1 MTRVAGHPIWIEAR
15 RGDAVESLHEV
26 RWARH
31 AAAAESGDT
40 SLGTFLRSA
49 AKPFQL
55 LPFLLTPESA
65 GCDAADLAVM
75 AGSHDGTDA
84 HASRVAAILQRL
96 GASESDLRCGV
107 HRPYF
112 LEALPAQ
119 SAERLRRYGP
129 LHNNCSGNH
138 AAMLGLAIA
147 YDVDPR
153 AYLDP
158 ASRSQQVMHAVVEA
172 FCGARP
178 VLAVDSC
185 GAPCYFLPLARM
197 AEGYARLSHPSGF
210 ASLPPER
217 RRGLTA
223 LADLDTVV
231 AAVDRIAIAMAQQP
245 EWVTGE
251 RSGYTCVVRALGGDV
266 VLKHGAEGVLCVA
279 HRTRREGIA
288 LKVMDGNE
296 RALVPALLHLVAP
309 EGWLDA
315 SARGALADWFE
326 PRLHGR
332 LDQVVGSLRV
342 ATTRVHT
349 G

>member
-1 MTRVAGHPIWIEAR
+1 MARVAGHPIWIEAW
-15 RGDAVESLHEV
+15 RGDRVESRHEV

-31 AAAAESGDT
+31 VAGEDFGDAG
-40 SLGTFLRSA
+40 LGTFLRSA

-84 HASRVAAILQRL
+84 HAARVASILARL

-112 LEALPAQ
+112 LDALPAQ
-119 SAERLRRYGP
+119 SAERLRHYGP

-138 AAMLGLAIA
+138 AAMLGLA
-147 YDVDPR
+147 R
-153 AYLDP
+153 AHGVGPKDYLDP
-158 ASRSQQVMHAVVEA
+158 RSRSQQVIHAVVEA
-172 FCGARP
+172 ICGARP
-178 VLAVDSC
+178 VLAEDHC
-185 GAPCYFLPLARM
+185 AAPCYFLPLARM
-197 AEGYARLSHPSGF
+197 AEGYASLSHPAAL

-217 RRGLTA
+217 RRVLAA
-223 LADLDTVV
+223 LAGLDAVA
-231 AAVDRIAIAMAQQP
+231 AAVDRIAIAMARQP

-251 RSGYTCVVRALGGDV
+251 QSGYTRVVRALGGEV
-266 VLKHGAEGVLCVA
+266 LLKHGAEGVLCVS
-279 HRTRREGIA
+279 HRARGEGIA

-296 RALVPALLHLVAP
+296 RALVPALLHLVAA

-315 SARGALADWFE
+315 PARDALADWFE
-326 PRLHGR
+326 PRLRGR
-332 LDQVVGSLRV
+332 LDQVVGTLRV
-342 ATTRVHT
+342 APSPVHI